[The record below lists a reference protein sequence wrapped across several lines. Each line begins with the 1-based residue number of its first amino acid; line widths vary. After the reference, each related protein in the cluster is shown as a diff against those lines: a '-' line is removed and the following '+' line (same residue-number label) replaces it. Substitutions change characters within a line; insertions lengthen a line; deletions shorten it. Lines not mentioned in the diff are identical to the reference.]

1 MGYSSN
7 GKDVMLDQLGTVAVF
22 ASLHSGFPGDT
33 GATEISG
40 GTPPYARK
48 PITWGTAAAGAKANA
63 SNPSFDVPAG
73 TTIAWLGLWS
83 LITAGTFYGAFP
95 LGSGAAQPVESD
107 APTDT
112 LLAENHGLVNGTRV
126 VILHTGAF
134 AIPGGLTE
142 GTVYFVVA
150 ATTDTF
156 QVSLTSGGAAIN
168 ITTDSVALVST
179 IIPETFGAQGTFT
192 TTSVILDLNLA

>member
-1 MGYSSN
+1 MGYSTT
-7 GKDVMLDQLGTVAVF
+7 GKNLMLDQLGTVSVF
-22 ASLHSGFPGDT
+22 ASLHSAFPGDT
-33 GATEISG
+33 GASEIAG

-48 PITWGTAAAGAKANA
+48 PITWNVASGGAKANA
-63 SNPSFDVPAG
+63 SNPSFDVPAA

-112 LLAENHGLVNGTRV
+112 LTAENHGLVNGTRV

-142 GTVYFVVA
+142 GSIYFVISA
-150 ATTDTF
+150 STDTF
-156 QVSLTSGGAAIN
+156 QLSLTSGGSAIN
-168 ITTDSVALVST
+168 ITTDSVALVSS

-192 TTSVILDLNLA
+192 TTSVVLDLNLA